1 MQRSWAWIA
10 TFGLGMLSAGCGSN
24 PTPPAPATS
33 TAATSSTPSES
44 SSGGGAESSSGG
56 GAASGGSE
64 TASLEMSSS
73 GAGYGSESASSS
85 GGYPG
90 DSSAGAQSG
99 GSQSGSSSYGSEEMA
114 YNGGGAYGG
123 ESGYVPP
130 GSVESG
136 SGGPGY
142 GSAGPGYGTQ
152 GNRAGGGL
160 LPGMGG
166 AEGALL
172 SRLMGGGSTS
182 APKMLTFQERSKLAF
197 EAGNWNRAYD
207 LLSAQSLLSDDAESM
222 KIADFY
228 RWSTANKRPV
238 LGMKIAVGLVL
249 DNPSNATSLK
259 PIGTDLQSIMS
270 GGGAGGAAGGSG
282 PGAIGSE
289 GGSSGGYGAEGG
301 MAPPG
306 AAKPALAVGAK
317 PLTDAAGEL
326 VTRVIEAF
334 GTHHS
339 EGKWTVAFQENSY
352 KGKPRMP
359 GNNMPGSSG
368 FGAPGSFGNS
378 GGDLYGESGSG
389 PGIGENNGF
398 GGGDLGGSSQSG
410 TPTLQPFRFQ
420 QGGGGP
426 GVGSIASGL
435 SGFSGTSEQES
446 GGGNFGQS
454 APGQFGSGEELPVG
468 SGFGPGAPNGFG
480 GPGSNG
486 SMPGGQG
493 GRMPSP
499 QWVAEDFEL
508 PGDVTPLG
516 PCLEYIGSDVQAN
529 LIAKSKEA
537 GYEALIVFDVEI
549 ILNRRTGIV
558 NNTARVKVLHLAED
572 PKEIKVIASSKP
584 LVSVTV
590 ARARLKKEE
599 DGVED
604 AAESV
609 AKKSAEII
617 ALQPVPDRLTQDAVV
632 KTRMPKLLADTK
644 ISELG
649 KLGEVNFYYQKGFID
664 DAQRQEFFE
673 AIAGAEASKLLS
685 TRRTEKAEALESLLK

>member
-1 MQRSWAWIA
+1 MHRSWAWIA
-10 TFGLGMLSAGCGSN
+10 TFGLGMLSTGCGSS

-33 TAATSSTPSES
+33 TAASGSTPTES
-44 SSGGGAESSSGG
+44 SSSG

-64 TASLEMSSS
+64 TASLEISSS
-73 GAGYGSESASSS
+73 GSGYGSESASSS
-85 GGYPG
+85 AGYPG
-90 DSSAGAQSG
+90 GSSAGAQSG
-99 GSQSGSSSYGSEEMA
+99 GSQSGSSSYGSEETA
-114 YNGGGAYGG
+114 YNGGGSYGG
-123 ESGYVPP
+123 ESEYIPP
-130 GSVESG
+130 GSDQ
-136 SGGPGY
+136 PGY
-142 GSAGPGYGTQ
+142 GAPGFGSAGGAGYGAQ

-166 AEGALL
+166 AEAAML
-172 SRLMGGGSTS
+172 SRLMGGGSANAAKKLS
-182 APKMLTFQERSKLAF
+182 FQERSKLTF

-222 KIADFY
+222 NIADLY

-282 PGAIGSE
+282 PGSIGSE

-301 MAPPG
+301 IAPPG
-306 AAKPALAVGAK
+306 AAKPSLAVGAK

-326 VTRVIEAF
+326 ATRVIEAF
-334 GTHHS
+334 GSHHS
-339 EGKWTVAFQENSY
+339 EGKWTVAFQESSY

-359 GNNMPGSSG
+359 GNNMPGSNG

-378 GGDLYGESGSG
+378 GSDLYGESGSG
-389 PGIGENNGF
+389 PGIGENSAF
-398 GGGDLGGSSQSG
+398 GGGDLGGSQSG

-435 SGFSGTSEQES
+435 SGFTGSAEQDS

-480 GPGSNG
+480 GPGFNG

-493 GRMPSP
+493 SRMPSP

-516 PCLEYIGSDVQAN
+516 PCLEYIGSDTQAN
-529 LIAKSKEA
+529 LIARSKEG
-537 GYEALIVFDVEI
+537 GYDALMVFDVEI
-549 ILNRRTGIV
+549 VLNRRTGIV
-558 NNTARVKVLHLAED
+558 NNTARVKVLHMAED

-584 LVSVTV
+584 LVSVSV

-604 AAESV
+604 AADSV

-617 ALQPVPDRLTQDAVV
+617 SLQPMPDRLTQDAVV
-632 KTRMPKLLADTK
+632 KNRMPKLLADTK
-644 ISELG
+644 ISQLG

-664 DAQRQEFFE
+664 DAQRREFFE

-685 TRRTEKAEALESLLK
+685 SRRTEKVEAIESLLK